1 VSALLFGVPARKKWP
16 VRAEDAYRGPTV
28 AAPLTSPRQ
37 GVLAPTSRLSGSTNQ
52 WTITDTE
59 SRLSVAGGR
68 LQGDG
73 PHTAGWNKLKV
84 VGPGFSRLA
93 GRSFSVLVTLE
104 DFSNIIAA
112 GWATAGNIAD
122 PRTDGYGFCS
132 GDASNAN
139 GGLFTAIQPGKQMV
153 IGSNIRNFRSMQ
165 YLLTFVQDTNGAAV
179 LLSTPADDTGH
190 GMDGPVPIAGYPNAR
205 LLWVWPFG
213 TEATLYPYI
222 SAYNEIVSYP
232 HGHVWED
239 ARVVDVAA
247 WAGGDALA
255 GAIDRFTRANG
266 SLGGAWTIRSG
277 TWSIL
282 SNRAHILTDA
292 GNAIATQPH
301 IASST
306 GNGLYA
312 YRFTIK
318 AGFAPNFYLILRYQD
333 ASNFVYLTNAGT
345 VNAGSTYALRKVVAG
360 VQSNIATGAVS
371 SNWVDG
377 QTYTVMIAVQDAQ
390 YQFWIV
396 ENSTNTSGWLTD
408 AGAFLV
414 GQTLSWGIG
423 GNAGYAPNGADFDL
437 AAVYPH
443 SVALPTEIKRGRV
456 PQIWT
461 GGTTLVSDTFT
472 DANST
477 RLSAH
482 TPTLGGAWTETPSV
496 TGNIWEIQG
505 NKAKNTH
512 DAAHGNG
519 MAYQSVGV
527 LDAECQVDIST
538 PATFT
543 TSWLSAIAF
552 RVVNASN
559 YGYVAL
565 LRHVSQP
572 GADEVECH
580 EVIAGVDTVVHKP
593 NVGSAWSTSSTY
605 TEKLQVRG
613 DKVQVYVDGKPR
625 ATFFLSPSFLAVQ
638 GTGFGL
644 FSHATDEGLTF
655 DNWTVKAL

>member
-1 VSALLFGVPARKKWP
+1 
-16 VRAEDAYRGPTV
+16 
-28 AAPLTSPRQ
+28 
-37 GVLAPTSRLSGSTNQ
+37 
-52 WTITDTE
+52 
-59 SRLSVAGGR
+59 
-68 LQGDG
+68 
-73 PHTAGWNKLKV
+73 
-84 VGPGFSRLA
+84 
-93 GRSFSVLVTLE
+93 VTLE

-179 LLSTPADDTGH
+179 LLSTLADDTGH
-190 GMDGPVPIAGYPNAR
+190 GMDGNVPDLRLSQRAAALGLAVRDRSDALPVHQ
-205 LLWVWPFG
+205 
-213 TEATLYPYI
+213 

-247 WAGGDALA
+247 WAGWRCAGRGNRPVHPCERLARRSLDDPLGDMVNPVEPCPHP
-255 GAIDRFTRANG
+255 DRRWQCDRDPAAHREQYRQRTLRLPVYDQSGLRSQLLPDSPLPGCVEFRLPHERGNRERWLDLCTPKSGGGRPEQHRHRRRVLE
-266 SLGGAWTIRSG
+266 LGGWSNLYRDDRGSG
-277 TWSIL
+277 CPISVLDRREQHQHVRVADGRW
-282 SNRAHILTDA
+282 RVPGGPDA
-292 GNAIATQPH
+292 VLGH
-301 IASST
+301 
-306 GNGLYA
+306 
-312 YRFTIK
+312 R
-318 AGFAPNFYLILRYQD
+318 R
-333 ASNFVYLTNAGT
+333 
-345 VNAGSTYALRKVVAG
+345 
-360 VQSNIATGAVS
+360 
-371 SNWVDG
+371 
-377 QTYTVMIAVQDAQ
+377 
-390 YQFWIV
+390 
-396 ENSTNTSGWLTD
+396 
-408 AGAFLV
+408 
-414 GQTLSWGIG
+414 
-423 GNAGYAPNGADFDL
+423 
-437 AAVYPH
+437 
-443 SVALPTEIKRGRV
+443 KRGLRAERRRFRPRGRLSAQRGAADRDQARAV

-461 GGTTLVSDTFT
+461 GGATLASDTFT
-472 DANST
+472 DTNST
-477 RLSAH
+477 RLNAH